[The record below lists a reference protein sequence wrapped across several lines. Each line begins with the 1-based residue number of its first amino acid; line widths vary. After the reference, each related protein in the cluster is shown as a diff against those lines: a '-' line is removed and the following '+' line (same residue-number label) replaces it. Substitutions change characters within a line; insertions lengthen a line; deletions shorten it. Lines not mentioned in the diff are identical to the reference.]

1 MGVLAVGDI
10 IAVEFPF
17 TVGPKLKKRPG
28 IVVAT
33 LPLDDVI
40 VSYITSRDQPGAV
53 RLPADAVRD
62 GRLPLDSFIRP
73 EKLLTVGSSVA
84 QYLGKAAPDI
94 TNEVL
99 ARLRELFTPR

>member
-10 IAVEFPF
+10 IAVDFPF

-40 VSYITSRDQPGAV
+40 VSYITSREHDGAI
-53 RLPADAVRD
+53 RLSTDAVRD
-62 GRLPLDSFIRP
+62 GSLPVDSYIRP

-84 QYLGKAAPDI
+84 RYLGRAAPDI

-99 ARLRELFTPR
+99 SRLRELFTPR

>member
-10 IAVEFPF
+10 VAVDFPF
-17 TVGPKLKKRPG
+17 TVGTRLKRRPA

-40 VSYITSRDQPGAV
+40 VSYITSRGHDGAIE
-53 RLPADAVRD
+53 LPSDAVRD
-62 GRLPLDSFIRP
+62 GHLPLDSYIRP
-73 EKLLTVGSSVA
+73 EKLLTVGSSIA
-84 QYLGKAAPDI
+84 TYLGRAAPDI

-99 ARLRELFTPR
+99 ARLRELFTR